1 MIKLKRIILASSILS
16 LVLIYTYNKYAKE
29 TKGIIKEIPSFHLED
44 INGKSISPENFIGR
58 KIYIQFLDADVEYQ
72 LRLLINVITKYKSND
87 TVSIIIVNNLEK
99 LKRNAFINII
109 RRECLIINGNIKKY
123 KKIFNSPSCC
133 EMYYLFDNNGKLLFS
148 NFNWNKLENVELDFN
163 RTRKETAFSIFSLFN
178 IDNYIYDNK
187 FGRKLYEYIIK
198 NNNSEWHL
206 IGIFSSICMSCLSGS
221 IIDELIEIEKN
232 CKQISI
238 TTLLTDDFT
247 DRDVINVKANLKL
260 NFNVVKARSNIADEI
275 IYLKNKYGKSN
286 INNLIIVTNNEGK
299 ILSLYDQNC
308 IRCKKS
314 FFSDIRG
321 KICKK

>member
-1 MIKLKRIILASSILS
+1 
-16 LVLIYTYNKYAKE
+16 
-29 TKGIIKEIPSFHLED
+29 
-44 INGKSISPENFIGR
+44 
-58 KIYIQFLDADVEYQ
+58 
-72 LRLLINVITKYKSND
+72 
-87 TVSIIIVNNLEK
+87 
-99 LKRNAFINII
+99 
-109 RRECLIINGNIKKY
+109 
-123 KKIFNSPSCC
+123 
-133 EMYYLFDNNGKLLFS
+133 
-148 NFNWNKLENVELDFN
+148 
-163 RTRKETAFSIFSLFN
+163 
-178 IDNYIYDNK
+178 
-187 FGRKLYEYIIK
+187 
-198 NNNSEWHL
+198 
-206 IGIFSSICMSCLSGS
+206 MSCLSGS